1 MIIALFAFIALS
13 LAVAC
18 TAAVAQLHRSLRGLD
33 IPLTSYF

>member
-1 MIIALFAFIALS
+1 MIIALLAFIALS

-18 TAAVAQLHRSLRGLD
+18 TAAVTQVQRSLRGLE